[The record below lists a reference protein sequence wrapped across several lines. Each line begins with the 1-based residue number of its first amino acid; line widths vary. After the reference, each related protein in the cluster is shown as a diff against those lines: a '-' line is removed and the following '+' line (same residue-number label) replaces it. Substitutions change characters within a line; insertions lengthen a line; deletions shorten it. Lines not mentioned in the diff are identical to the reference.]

1 MPSLFVDRLF
11 FCLIPRYMAGMSP
24 SLKTFIGSI
33 LLVALM
39 GTYAMVAVTVASAR
53 LSQSSGFVQLAF
65 FAVTGLLWILP
76 AMGLVSWMLRDRR
89 KPKP

>member
-1 MPSLFVDRLF
+1 MCNV
-11 FCLIPRYMAGMSP
+11 MSP

-39 GTYAMVAVTVASAR
+39 GLYALVAVTIASAR
-53 LSQSSGFVQLAF
+53 LGNSSGLVQLAF
-65 FAVTGLLWILP
+65 FALTGLLWIVP
-76 AMGLVSWMLRDRR
+76 AMGLVSWMLKDRR